1 MRARISFAHNAR
13 SMRAAAYLILLA
25 TLTLWSGNWIV
36 ARAVRADV
44 APGVATLG
52 RLVLVLALLLPLVW
66 RTLPGKLRPLGR
78 RDWRVL
84 AALGFFGGGLHLAMQ
99 WLGLHFTTATS
110 GTLYLS
116 TSPIFI
122 LLLAAPLLGEPIR
135 GRQWTGVAI
144 SFIGVSLIATHGD
157 LEGVATLSFNVGDLL
172 ALGSMAMWASY
183 TVFLRLRRDALN
195 TLEFLTIVCA
205 FGVLWMTPWVLWEVA
220 HGTRV
225 LLSARGLL
233 AVAYSA
239 IGSLLLAY
247 AGWSYVVTRLGAA
260 RAGVTMH
267 LMPAL
272 GVLMA
277 AIFLGEV
284 PHWFHFAGI
293 ALILSGVA
301 LSSSRPRAAAA

>member
-1 MRARISFAHNAR
+1 
-13 SMRAAAYLILLA
+13 MRAAAYLVLLA
-25 TLTLWSGNWIV
+25 TLMLWSGNWIV
-36 ARAVRADV
+36 ARAVRADI
-44 APGVATLG
+44 APGIATVG
-52 RLVLVLALLLPLVW
+52 RLLLVLAVLAPAVW
-66 RTLPGKLRPLGR
+66 RSLPGKLRGLGS

-84 AALGFFGGGLHLAMQ
+84 AALGFFGGGVHMAMQ

-110 GTLYLS
+110 ATLYLS

-122 LLLAAPLLGEPIR
+122 LLLAAPLLGERIR
-135 GRQWTGVAI
+135 PRQWIGVAI
-144 SFIGVSLIATHGD
+144 SFCGVIVIAARGD
-157 LEGVATLSFNVGDLL
+157 LRGVGRLSLNVGDLL

-183 TVFLRLRRDALN
+183 TVFLRLRRDGLS
-195 TLEFLTIVCA
+195 TLEFLTVVCA
-205 FGVLWMTPWVLWEVA
+205 FGLVWMAPWVLWEVA

-225 LLSARGLL
+225 LLSARSAL

-267 LMPAL
+267 LMPAI

-277 AIFLGEV
+277 MLFLGEV
-284 PHWFHFAGI
+284 PRWFHFAGI
-293 ALILSGVA
+293 ALVLSGVA
-301 LSSSRPRAAAA
+301 LSSTRVPLAAA